1 MASPKKTSFFSH
13 LADRQRRDTQPFEDI
28 VMMVKLQGEQH
39 GILRLEILDAG
50 ADRVRHLVIAETR
63 PHSERVGPG
72 DELCLLP
79 RERVSGSRRQNVCVY
94 PLGSKRCSPGHLRS
108 VKMFTRRMLLGSGW
122 KKESVEAARSDAPLQ
137 IDFCMIFV

>member
-1 MASPKKTSFFSH
+1 MASPKKTTIFFSH

-72 DELCLLP
+72 DEDTRVIEDVHVHP
-79 RERVSGSRRQNVCVY
+79 GDRPSIIVIARFVHQREREDS
-94 PLGSKRCSPGHLRS
+94 SP
-108 VKMFTRRMLLGSGW
+108 
-122 KKESVEAARSDAPLQ
+122 
-137 IDFCMIFV
+137 